1 MTRIRKMKIE
11 DLSDVWKL
19 GVAELGLDK
28 RLYHKYWDQGEL
40 FKSFTREPEY
50 CLVAEEEGKIIGF
63 SIGHRQ
69 FSQWAE
75 NIAKIEW
82 VAIHRKHRR
91 KGIGTQLCIQLIK
104 ELKKTGAKKI
114 VVDVE
119 STNEASMKM
128 LEKFSFQKIFSV
140 NWLSKELTS

>member
-19 GVAELGLDK
+19 GVAELDLDK
-28 RLYHKYWDQGEL
+28 RLYHKYWDQEEL

-63 SIGHRQ
+63 GIGHRR
-69 FSQWAE
+69 FSQWTE

-91 KGIGTQLCIQLIK
+91 KGIGIQL
-104 ELKKTGAKKI
+104 AF
-114 VVDVE
+114 
-119 STNEASMKM
+119 N
-128 LEKFSFQKIFSV
+128 
-140 NWLSKELTS
+140 